1 MKHTPFDFD
10 SLSLL
15 AVGLPESLK
24 SLRYAGRFDEELR
37 EIDRLLADDTH
48 PVYEPILKARLE
60 LEKILAAGVVGQGG
74 AAFPTAVKLTR
85 NPNKP
90 IDTLLVSTGLN
101 NSEQAWNETPAG

>member
-24 SLRYAGRFDEELR
+24 SLRYAGRFEEELA

-48 PVYEPILKARLE
+48 PVYEPILRARLE
-60 LEKILAAGVVGQGG
+60 LERILAAGVSYDFSVTW
-74 AAFPTAVKLTR
+74 ADMMEKFRVFS
-85 NPNKP
+85 
-90 IDTLLVSTGLN
+90 D
-101 NSEQAWNETPAG
+101 PAQCQ